1 VSALPINKNIR
12 EQLNFTDDELLY
24 DMNSINILFENIE
37 LLEMIRQKFRKH
49 NLNVNVE
56 RRNSMLI
63 LDLVVKYCQYS
74 ETLGAYLNAFELSIS
89 IQGLTIYW

>member
-63 LDLVVKYCQYS
+63 LDLVVSTVNSLK
-74 ETLGAYLNAFELSIS
+74 L
-89 IQGLTIYW
+89 